1 MDSAIKA
8 IDTIYEG
15 YRFRSRLE
23 ARWAVFFD
31 SVGWRWSYEAEGY
44 TFPDGTC
51 YLPDFYLLDYGL
63 FIEIK
68 GQEPTEKECAKAINM
83 KKGGKSVL
91 IIVGPPWEV
100 ENFHHAIGS
109 DMGFPLVSLII
120 NVAGESMHKCISTAQ
135 LNAKQARFEFGENGS
150 PRSV

>member
-1 MDSAIKA
+1 MDIKA
-8 IDTIYEG
+8 IETVYEG

-31 SVGWRWSYEAEGY
+31 SVGWRWSYEDEGY
-44 TFPDGTC
+44 KFPDGTC

-68 GQEPTEKECAKAINM
+68 GQEPTQKERAKAINM

-91 IIVGPPWEV
+91 MIMGPPWEV
-100 ENFHHAIGS
+100 ENFYHAIGD
-109 DMGFPLVSLII
+109 DMDFHLVALII
-120 NVAGESMHKCISTAQ
+120 SIAGESKLKFISSAQ
-135 LNAKQARFEFGENGS
+135 LAAKQARFEFGENGAV
-150 PRSV
+150 RAEA